1 MSAFGGVDN
10 PFTSYYAQ
18 LLHQGNMMQDHVRT
32 STYQKAFVENRS
44 DFEGQWCSLSSPC
57 RTIKRILGPSLT
69 NTSLPS
75 ALPFS
80 IIIAHTTRAG
90 KVVLDVGTGS
100 GLLAFFAVQAGA
112 KIVYAVEAS
121 DSAAVA
127 MDLCKANGME
137 GRVKIIKGKI
147 EEVRVL

>member
-1 MSAFGGVDN
+1 
-10 PFTSYYAQ
+10 
-18 LLHQGNMMQDHVRT
+18 
-32 STYQKAFVENRS
+32 
-44 DFEGQWCSLSSPC
+44 
-57 RTIKRILGPSLT
+57 
-69 NTSLPS
+69 
-75 ALPFS
+75 
-80 IIIAHTTRAG
+80 
-90 KVVLDVGTGS
+90 VVLDVGTGS

-147 EEVRVL
+147 EEVRMLQHTHSHAHTLTSHHLLHSHLRPHSRIFTCMYTGNSAGEGRCDH

>member
-1 MSAFGGVDN
+1 M
-10 PFTSYYAQ
+10 
-18 LLHQGNMMQDHVRT
+18 
-32 STYQKAFVENRS
+32 
-44 DFEGQWCSLSSPC
+44 
-57 RTIKRILGPSLT
+57 
-69 NTSLPS
+69 
-75 ALPFS
+75 
-80 IIIAHTTRAG
+80 RAG

-147 EEVRVL
+147 EEVCVLQHTHSHTHLTPLLALALAPTLTHIHKYVYR